1 MRKALKFI
9 VPGVCIIVVVITFNM
24 IYDIQ
29 QRIEEKQY
37 GTDNIAID
45 NENIVQEENM
55 TNTENTNIE
64 NTTENTNISDNS
76 QNIIEDDNVVSE
88 DEDKLSS
95 SKQEQ
100 AIELVKQYWGE
111 DNSVYFTNEG
121 VTSNGEYT
129 VAVRQKTSTTVKDYF
144 IVNLETKKVE
154 IHY

>member
-9 VPGVCIIVVVITFNM
+9 VPGVCILVVVITFYM
-24 IYDIQ
+24 IFDIQ
-29 QRIEEKQY
+29 NKVEQKQY
-37 GTDNIAID
+37 GTDYITAENVVQNKNIT
-45 NENIVQEENM
+45 NI
-55 TNTENTNIE
+55 ENTNIE
-64 NTTENTNISDNS
+64 NTTENTNILNNS

-88 DEDKLSS
+88 DEDKLSN
-95 SKQEQ
+95 SKQEL

-129 VAVRQKTSTTVKDYF
+129 VAVRQKTSTTVEDYF
-144 IVNLETKKVE
+144 TVNLETKKVE